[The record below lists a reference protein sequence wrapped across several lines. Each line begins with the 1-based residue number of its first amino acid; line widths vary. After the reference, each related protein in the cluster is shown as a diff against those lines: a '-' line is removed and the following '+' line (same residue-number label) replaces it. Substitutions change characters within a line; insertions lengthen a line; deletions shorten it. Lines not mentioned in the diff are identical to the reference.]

1 MSFSKGVPGKRR
13 ASNIWIEDRDPIYVE
28 KRASLENPGSI
39 DIIPV
44 TSAHQRAAAV
54 YTIEAN
60 SGDNENY
67 RQGMYRVEKIF
78 SQSTAIHPSP
88 AYRCKNYYSQRNPS
102 VQSLPLAGHSGHFS
116 LGKTQFFLDDD
127 FFNKM

>member
-1 MSFSKGVPGKRR
+1 M
-13 ASNIWIEDRDPIYVE
+13 E
-28 KRASLENPGSI
+28 KRASLENPGNI
-39 DIIPV
+39 DVIPA
-44 TSAHQRAAAV
+44 TSAQQQAAAV

-78 SQSTAIHPSP
+78 SRSTAIRPSP

-102 VQSLPLAGHSGHFS
+102 VQSPQLAGHSGHFS
-116 LGKTQFFLDDD
+116 LGKTQLFLTTLYDD
-127 FFNKM
+127 FLNKM